1 MYLIKFDQINFGG
14 RAWEK
19 NNKMFFSKKNRN
31 ARQKIQQPNKNQQ
44 NTWIVALQLFI
55 QAQIMAPKAIEI
67 LKSPIYKKYAPQKKV
82 DNNCWQKACD
92 RKSAARYSQ
101 NKGDVW
107 RETMNLILEHSIR
120 ESNIIKQLRNKNWSA
135 QTHQTIC
142 QKQIWKPNCV
152 APKLILKDMCV

>member
-1 MYLIKFDQINFGG
+1 MRDK
-14 RAWEK
+14 
-19 NNKMFFSKKNRN
+19 
-31 ARQKIQQPNKNQQ
+31 KIQQPNKNQK

-67 LKSPIYKKYAPQKKV
+67 LKSPIYKKYAHQKSWQQLLTKSLWPQVSSKIF
-82 DNNCWQKACD
+82 
-92 RKSAARYSQ
+92 Q

-120 ESNIIKQLRNKNWSA
+120 ESNIIKQLCNKNWST

-152 APKLILKDMCV
+152 APNYFEGYVLMVAYSL

>member
-1 MYLIKFDQINFGG
+1 MIKFDQKHVFDQIWSNQFWGAV
-14 RAWEK
+14 RK

-92 RKSAARYSQ
+92 RKSAARYS
-101 NKGDVW
+101 KTRVMC
-107 RETMNLILEHSIR
+107 EE
-120 ESNIIKQLRNKNWSA
+120 
-135 QTHQTIC
+135 
-142 QKQIWKPNCV
+142 KPW
-152 APKLILKDMCV
+152 I